1 MGQTEFKNTVMGQIT
16 RDALM
21 NWNGLGLEDAEKQVQ
36 EYGSA
41 DIASNN
47 VTYGSELNSIKGIA
61 QAIGLT
67 EEQTKQLVADINT
80 QDRVSPELASEI
92 SARIQSKGLEQTIIE
107 ILDVVHD
114 SWVKDNPNKFEAR
127 PKNYQFVTLKLLDF
141 KEASLDLLFL
151 QPILEACGL
160 NINTMALKDEF
171 LQEQEQYLQ
180 EQAIY
185 SHEDLVAKLSMGAEF
200 YPILEGL
207 ETNKGVKEGEK
218 TPITELLKDS
228 AIVEK
233 MATQVEERI
242 VIPSMSLELKE
253 TELKALE
260 SEEKTISEAER
271 LMKSLEKGKDRDSQ
285 QIGG

>member
-41 DIASNN
+41 DVASNN

-67 EEQTKQLVADINT
+67 AQQTNQLIADIST

-114 SWVKDNPNKFEAR
+114 GWVKDNPNKFEAR

-160 NINTMALKDEF
+160 NIDTMALKDEF

-180 EQAIY
+180 EQEIY
-185 SHEDLVAKLSMGAEF
+185 SREDLVAKLSMGSEF
-200 YPILEGL
+200 YPVLEGL
-207 ETNKGVKEGEK
+207 ETNKGIKGGEK
-218 TPITELLKDS
+218 IPITELLKDS
-228 AIVEK
+228 ATVEK
-233 MATQVEERI
+233 MAIQVEERI
-242 VIPSMSLELKE
+242 VMPSLSLESKE

-271 LMKSLEKGKDRDSQ
+271 LMKSLEKGKDRESQ

>member
-114 SWVKDNPNKFEAR
+114 GWVKDNPNKFEAR

-160 NINTMALKDEF
+160 NIDTMALKDEF

-180 EQAIY
+180 EQAIH

-207 ETNKGVKEGEK
+207 ETNKGVKGGEK

-242 VIPSMSLELKE
+242 VMPSLSLESKE